1 MNILKNILSFFFLF
15 FLSFQIQTC
24 FAQQQYL
31 NEIQLFKKQDSISPP
46 TTDPILF
53 IGSSSITNWKDVH
66 QYFPGHSIINRGFG
80 GSQLTDI
87 IFYANDVKLPYNPK
101 QVVIYAG
108 ENDLAY
114 SDTVKATHVL
124 ERFKTLYNLIRK
136 NYPDISIVFISIKPS
151 IARKNLMPRMEEAN
165 MLIKEFLC
173 KEKNTSFVNVYSK
186 MLLPDGSPDP
196 LIFLD
201 DNLHMN
207 SKGYAI
213 WQKAIM
219 PYLLK

>member
-1 MNILKNILSFFFLF
+1 MNFFKKISPFLF
-15 FLSFQIQTC
+15 LLILLFHIQAG

-46 TTDPILF
+46 SANPILF
-53 IGSSSITNWKDVH
+53 IGSSSITNWKDIKD
-66 QYFPGHSIINRGFG
+66 YFPHHTIINRGFG

-87 IFYANDVKLPYNPK
+87 IYYANDVIYPYNPK

-114 SDTVKATHVL
+114 SDTVKAIHVL
-124 ERFKTLYNLIRK
+124 ERFKTLYSLIRK
-136 NYPDISIVFISIKPS
+136 KYSDIPVVYISIKPS
-151 IARKNLMPRMEEAN
+151 VARKFLMPKMEEAN
-165 MLIKEFLC
+165 KLIKEFLC
-173 KEKNTSFVNVYSK
+173 SEKNASFVNVYSK

-196 LIFLD
+196 IIFLD

-213 WQKAIM
+213 WQRAIE